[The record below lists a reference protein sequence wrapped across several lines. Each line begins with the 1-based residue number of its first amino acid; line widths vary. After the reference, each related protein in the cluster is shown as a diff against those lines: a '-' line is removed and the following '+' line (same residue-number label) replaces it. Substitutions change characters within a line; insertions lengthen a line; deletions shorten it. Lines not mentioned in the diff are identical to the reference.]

1 MQKLLNLLLV
11 AFLVTAGSVPARAE
25 DPSTSVLDKE
35 VAGLRN
41 EWARIKFAV
50 ADADAQQKGI
60 VALEAVA
67 DLTVK
72 TFPDRPEPKIW
83 TAIILATDAGITK
96 SISGLPKLKRAKAL
110 LEQALKEDDKALGGS
125 AYTTLGSLYYQVPGW
140 PLSFGDKD
148 KAAKS
153 LKAALAITPDGA
165 EPNYFYGDYLLK
177 TGDYKG
183 SLARLRHALEA
194 KPREGFE
201 TIDAGRKKEINQAI
215 AEAGKKASEQ
225 ATSHLN

>member
-1 MQKLLNLLLV
+1 MQKLLNLILV
-11 AFLVTAGSVPARAE
+11 AFLVTAAAPAARAA
-25 DPSTSVLDKE
+25 DPSTPLDKQ
-35 VAGLRN
+35 VADLRN
-41 EWARIKFAV
+41 EWARIKFTV
-50 ADADAQQKGI
+50 TDADVQQKDI
-60 VALEAVA
+60 IALEAVA
-67 DLTVK
+67 DEALK

-110 LEQALKEDDKALGGS
+110 LEAALKEDDKALGGS

-148 KAAKS
+148 KAAKN
-153 LKAALAITPDGA
+153 LKAALAINPDGA

-177 TGDYKG
+177 TGDYAG
-183 SLARLRHALEA
+183 SLVSLQHALEA

-215 AEAGKKASEQ
+215 AEADKKANKQ
-225 ATSHLN
+225 AASHLN